1 MLNSINGL
9 KANIERELNELCE
22 KTEKNMTICDA
33 EAIYYLTEAYC
44 GVERICGGKTTSEIE
59 KTKTEYKTK
68 AMDAVTAE
76 SWVKTMENSDGTR
89 GGHWKMEETTAVLE
103 NNGIRN
109 ISKPLFYA
117 VMNMLYSDYGAVAK
131 RYGLEANVG
140 FWVDMAKAWIFDKDA
155 KPEKTSLYYAY
166 VVDK

>member
-1 MLNSINGL
+1 
-9 KANIERELNELCE
+9 
-22 KTEKNMTICDA
+22 
-33 EAIYYLTEAYC
+33 
-44 GVERICGGKTTSEIE
+44 
-59 KTKTEYKTK
+59 
-68 AMDAVTAE
+68 
-76 SWVKTMENSDGTR
+76 
-89 GGHWKMEETTAVLE
+89 MEETTAVLE

-117 VMNMLYSDYGAVAK
+117 VMNMLYSDYSAVAK

-140 FWVDMAKAWIFDKDA
+140 FWVDMTKAWIFDKDA